1 MADEAGFRLNN
12 EFFPWA
18 EHYDMGDAIIIERVT
33 GMDLQEFAEA
43 GDTDGGRASVSVMAG
58 MMAAAMRQK
67 HPGWKHGHIQ
77 DLIQSTDLAGDNIE
91 FINPDPI
98 AEVVQ
103 LPLEGAVSEASSG
116 ESSTTSTD
124 EPDSS
129 SEETPLSD
137 SGEQTSGTST
147 G

>member
-1 MADEAGFRLNN
+1 MAAEAGFNLNG

-58 MMAAAMRQK
+58 MMAAAMRHK
-67 HPGWKHGHIQ
+67 HPGWKHRHIEE
-77 DLIQSTDLAGDNIE
+77 LIQNSDLAGDNIE
-91 FINPDPI
+91 FINPEPV

-103 LPLEGAVSEASSG
+103 LPPPATDDAASSG
-116 ESSTTSTD
+116 ESSSTSTD
-124 EPDSS
+124 EPASS
-129 SEETPLSD
+129 SDETPPSD
-137 SGEQTSGTST
+137 SGEQTSLTST
-147 G
+147 A